1 MPLFQNSISSKLPRV
16 GTSIFTEM
24 SHMANQHKAINL
36 SQGFPDFDVDKELI
50 KLVEQY
56 LNKGVHQYAP
66 MQGAMQLREAISQK
80 IQLQHKVSYDPN
92 SEITITAGATQA
104 IFTAISTFVK
114 EEDEVIIFT
123 PAYDCYEPTI
133 ELNGGRSVF
142 VQLKSPDFK
151 INWEEVK
158 KLISQRTKMIIINT
172 PHNPTGTTLEEHDLK
187 ELEKITKDSEIIIL
201 SDEVYEHI
209 IFEDKPH
216 QSICKYP
223 ELANR
228 SIAVFSFGKT
238 FHVTGWKMG
247 YCVGPENLMH
257 EFRKVH
263 QFNVFSCNHPLQL
276 ALAEYLSN
284 EEHYLKL
291 GCFYQEKRDYFLD
304 IIQASRFSI
313 VPSSGTYFQLLN
325 FSKISEETDVD
336 MAKRLVEEY
345 KLACIPISVFYNSTL
360 DEKNLRFCFAKKKE
374 TLYKAAE
381 ILVNI

>member
-24 SHMANQHKAINL
+24 SHMANQYKAINL

-50 KLVEQY
+50 KLVEKY
-56 LNKGVHQYAP
+56 LNKGIHQYAP
-66 MQGAMQLREAISQK
+66 MQGAMPLREAISQK
-80 IQLQHKVSYDPN
+80 IQLQHEISYDPN

-104 IFTAISTFVK
+104 IFTAISAFVK

-133 ELNGGRSVF
+133 ELNGGRPVF

-209 IFEDKPH
+209 IFDDRPH

-223 ELANR
+223 ELACR

-276 ALAEYLSN
+276 ALSEYLSN
-284 EEHYLKL
+284 EDHYLKL
-291 GCFYQEKRDYFLD
+291 GYFYQQKRDYFSD
-304 IIQASRFSI
+304 IVQASRFSMT
-313 VPSSGTYFQLLN
+313 PSSGTYFQLLN
-325 FSKISEETDVD
+325 FSKISEEPDVD
-336 MAKRLVEEY
+336 MAKRLIEEY
-345 KLACIPISVFYNSTL
+345 KLASIPISVFYNSTL

-374 TLYKAAE
+374 TLDKAAE